1 MKLNTTFEEKTCTI
15 AIEESIDALTAPE
28 LEQAINA
35 AAPQC
40 EKMILDMTG
49 VDYISSAGLRV
60 VVGANHTVGKDNL
73 KLVGLS
79 RNVYEIFRMTGF
91 TKYLNIE

>member
-1 MKLNTTFEEKTCTI
+1 MKLNTVLEEKTCTI
-15 AIEESIDALTAPE
+15 AIEGSIDTLTAPE
-28 LEQAINA
+28 LEQAVNA

-40 EKMILDMTG
+40 EKMIFDMSG
-49 VDYISSAGLRV
+49 VEYISSAGLRV
-60 VVGANHTVGKDNL
+60 VVGANHTLGKDNL

-79 RNVYEIFRMTGF
+79 KNIYEIFRMTGF